1 MVTKKCLQWANYWN
15 SYSLREH
22 YNTVTW
28 KLKVPA
34 MHEQVKFTTPR
45 KGAST
50 HVGVVQKR
58 GSLKTTKHETTTKY
72 KSTRQYNVKQSD
84 NK

>member
-1 MVTKKCLQWANYWN
+1 
-15 SYSLREH
+15 
-22 YNTVTW
+22 
-28 KLKVPA
+28 

-45 KGAST
+45 KEAST

-58 GSLKTTKHETTTKY
+58 GSLKTTKQQTTTKY
-72 KSTRQYNVKQSD
+72 KSKRQYNVKQFD